1 MARILTNDEFQTLL
15 DRHYIRYF
23 GVNNSDFW
31 YPAPAANVRVFARGS
46 TLVTLKCHILTGA
59 VTEYEEKLHG

>member
-15 DRHYIRYF
+15 DRHYIRHF

-31 YPAPAANVRVFARGS
+31 YPAPAANVRVFARGKD
-46 TLVTLKCHILTGA
+46 LITLKCHILTGT
-59 VTEYEEKLHG
+59 VEVYSEELRR

>member
-1 MARILTNDEFQTLL
+1 MARILTNDEFQALL
-15 DRHYIRYF
+15 DRHYIRHF

-46 TLVTLKCHILTGA
+46 TLVTLKCHILTG
-59 VTEYEEKLHG
+59 VVEVYSEELVK